1 MLTSILQ
8 TLELFLLPPGFVFI
22 LLLIALL
29 LSRRLP
35 RVSFLLSVSAVSLL
49 MLLSMPIVARQLLSS
64 LQEYPA
70 ISIMELTK
78 GKSEGAI
85 VILGG
90 GRYSA
95 APEYGYRDEV
105 SSFTLERLRYG
116 AMIAQKLKLPIL
128 LSGGRRNANATSEA
142 VIMNQVMVNDFNIDS
157 QYLEINGINTHQQAI
172 EVKKIL
178 LEQNIKEI
186 YLVTHAWHMKRAI
199 NEFRRQGLIV
209 KPAPMGF
216 AATSNAMN
224 EYLPSAFA
232 LASSS
237 RALHEYY
244 SLFYLDTFI

>member
-8 TLELFLLPPGFVFI
+8 TLELLILPPGFVFV
-22 LLLIALL
+22 LLLIGLL

-35 RVSFLLSVSAVSLL
+35 RVSVFINVSALSLL
-49 MLLSMPIVARQLLSS
+49 LLLSMPVVARQLLSS

-70 ISIMELTK
+70 IPVSELIK
-78 GKSEGAI
+78 GKSEGVI

-105 SSFTLERLRYG
+105 STYTLERLRYG
-116 AMIAQKLKLPIL
+116 ALIAEKLKLPIL
-128 LSGGRRNANATSEA
+128 LSGGRRNENATSEA
-142 VIMNQVMVNDFNIDS
+142 VIMNQVMVSDFNIDS
-157 QYLEINGINTHQQAI
+157 QFLEINGINTHQQAI
-172 EVKKIL
+172 EVNKIL
-178 LEQNIKEI
+178 LEKNINEI

-199 NEFRRQGLIV
+199 NEFRLQGLIV

-237 RALHEYY
+237 RALHEYFG
-244 SLFYLDTFI
+244 LFYLNNFY